1 MMISKMMK
9 KIHSNISIIITAAGA
24 STRFGGNRK
33 KEFLCYNGG
42 TVLSGS
48 IKTFLS
54 LYDTLLNENFQIKNL
69 VVTSPVGKTEE
80 MKNIIF
86 QDKKAEQLLSKV
98 NFNIVEGGSSRQ
110 ESVYNA
116 LKFLRSRINS
126 DNHEV
131 NANSR
136 EVSNLIEKEL
146 VLIHDGARPF
156 VTEEEIKRVI
166 EAALESGAAIPGIE
180 PTDTFKV
187 VDDNDYIISHP
198 VRKNLRAV
206 QTPQGFYYEKLFSA
220 YQKIIERDGIQKL
233 SEFTDD
239 AQIWG
244 EFFDSIKIVKGEKS
258 NIKIT
263 YPSDLGLITTSENR
277 EVKALCE
284 ASPDLTYLKKHEGT
298 ECGENSMIRIG
309 LGYDLHKLVEGRK
322 LIIGGVHFEFEKGE
336 EAHSDG
342 DVLLHAVTDAV
353 LGASGLGDIGS
364 YFPPEDEKWK
374 DADSAF
380 LLQTVMKDIRANGW
394 EIENIDCVVK
404 LEKPKFLPKRNEV
417 ISSIAKILNIEPEK
431 VFVKA
436 KTGEKIPPV
445 GTSEAVEAEVVALLR
460 KIQN

>member
-24 STRFGGNRK
+24 STRFGGNCK

-42 TVLSGS
+42 TVLTGS

-54 LYDTLLNENFQIKNL
+54 LYDTLLNKNFQINNL
-69 VVTSPVGKTEE
+69 LVTSPAGKTDE
-80 MKNIIF
+80 MKKIIL
-86 QDKKAEQLLSKV
+86 QDKKAEELISKI
-98 NFNIVEGGSSRQ
+98 NFNIVEGGASRQ

-116 LKFLRSRINS
+116 LKFLHDENKDSKIINKYS
-126 DNHEV
+126 AHAEND
-131 NANSR
+131 
-136 EVSNLIEKEL
+136 L

-156 VTEEEIKRVI
+156 VTEEEITSVI
-166 EAALESGAAIPGIE
+166 EAADEFGAAIPGIE

-187 VDDNDYIISHP
+187 VDDNDFITSHP

-206 QTPQGFYYEKLFSA
+206 QTPQGFNFEKLFSA
-220 YQKIIERDGIQKL
+220 YQKIIEKEGIQKL

-244 EFFDSIKIVKGEKS
+244 EFFDSIKIVKGDKS

-263 YPSDLGLITTSENR
+263 YPSDLGFITNPENDGD
-277 EVKALCE
+277 KALSE
-284 ASPDLTYLKKHEGT
+284 ACLNPMNLKNNEGM
-298 ECGENSMIRIG
+298 EHGENCMIRIG
-309 LGYDLHKLVEGRK
+309 LGCDLHRLVSGRK
-322 LIIGGVHFEFEKGE
+322 LIIGGVYFDFEKGE

-353 LGASGLGDIGS
+353 LGAAGLGDIGS
-364 YFPPEDEKWK
+364 YFPPEDKKWK

-380 LLQTVMKDIRANGW
+380 LLQTVMKDVRANGW

-417 ISSIAKILNIEPEK
+417 ISSIAKILNIEPER

-436 KTGEKIPPV
+436 KTGEKLPPV
-445 GTSEAVEAEVVALLR
+445 GTSDAIEAEVVALLR
-460 KIQN
+460 QVQN

>member
-9 KIHSNISIIITAAGA
+9 KIPSNIFIVITAAGS
-24 STRFGGNRK
+24 STRFGGNCK

-42 TVLSGS
+42 SVLTSS

-54 LYDTLLNENFQIKNL
+54 LNNPNL
-69 VVTSPVGKTEE
+69 KINNLIVTCPAGKTSE
-80 MKNIIF
+80 MKDVIF
-86 QDKKAEQLLSKV
+86 QDKKAEVLLSKI
-98 NFNIVEGGSSRQ
+98 NFNIVEGGASRQ
-110 ESVYNA
+110 ESVFNA
-116 LKFLRSRINS
+116 LNFIQNS
-126 DNHEV
+126 LKSISQD
-131 NANSR
+131 S
-136 EVSNLIEKEL
+136 I

-156 VTEEEIKRVI
+156 VTEDEILSVI
-166 EAALESGAAIPGIE
+166 ENTAEYGAAIPGTE

-187 VDDNDYIISHP
+187 VDENDFIVSHP

-206 QTPQGFYYEKLFSA
+206 QTPQGFNFPKLYSA
-220 YQKIIERDGIQKL
+220 YKKIICAGDENCDVEKCDKQKL
-233 SEFTDD
+233 SAFTDD

-244 EFFDSIKIVKGEKS
+244 EYFDSIKIVKGDKS

-263 YPSDLGLITTSENR
+263 YREDLEFITNPKNGED
-277 EVKALCE
+277 KPQGD
-284 ASPDLTYLKKHEGT
+284 ASHDSINSQKIQ
-298 ECGENSMIRIG
+298 CGENNEMIRIG

-353 LGASGLGDIGS
+353 LGAAGLGDIGS
-364 YFPPEDEKWK
+364 YFPPEDAKWK

-380 LLQTVMKDIRANGW
+380 LLQTVMKDVRAAGW

-417 ISSIAKILNIEPEK
+417 IQSIAKILNTDSDR

-436 KTGEKIPPV
+436 KTGEKLPPV
-445 GTSEAVEAEVVALLR
+445 GTSEAIEAQVVALLR